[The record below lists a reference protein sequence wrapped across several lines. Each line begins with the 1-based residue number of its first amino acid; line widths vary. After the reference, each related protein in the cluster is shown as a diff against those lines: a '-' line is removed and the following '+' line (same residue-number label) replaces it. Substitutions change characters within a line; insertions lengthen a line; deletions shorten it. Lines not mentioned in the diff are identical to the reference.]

1 MISMAT
7 ILNPEMTRTL
17 YCICVQTV
25 IYSLTTVGHSSVLLI
40 VAVHMGPRFTTVFP
54 HTLLTNW
61 ASLCTSITNSNFQSS
76 EKMVF
81 LSECLSRIFP
91 VSYLCLVTLYTLR
104 YMPDPGGKYCTA
116 SYSCFCN
123 SFRGNLCLW
132 HQVQSSDPRLEKE
145 EYSGGS
151 WQSWVLWAWYR
162 VTVRE
167 WWGEIHHFILL
178 HTHNHGAVRGTDTPP
193 LAHQYSWQK
202 SNISGLTE
210 HYSHMQ
216 LFLHFFP
223 VI

>member
-1 MISMAT
+1 MRSNRDLFIDDRWSFLSSPYCRCSHGTQVYNCISAYIT
-7 ILNPEMTRTL
+7 DKLGISL
-17 YCICVQTV
+17 YIHHKFK
-25 IYSLTTVGHSSVLLI
+25 L
-40 VAVHMGPRFTTVFP
+40 
-54 HTLLTNW
+54 
-61 ASLCTSITNSNFQSS
+61 S
-76 EKMVF
+76 EFRKDGF